1 MRTTLTLEPDAFEAA
16 QAYAK
21 ARALRIGQA
30 VSEMIRLAQAQSKL
44 AAAVPLKPMPGAP
57 GLWRLDLPE
66 TSRHVSVEQVA
77 GVVAHS
83 DQEEDAVSIAFANG
97 QIGQP

>member
-30 VSEMIRLAQAQSKL
+30 VSEMIRLAQAQSKV
-44 AAAVPLKPMPGAP
+44 AAAVQLKPMPGAP
-57 GLWRLDLPE
+57 GLWSLDLPVISE
-66 TSRHVSVEQVA
+66 RVSAEQVA
-77 GVVAHS
+77 SVMAQS
-83 DQEEDAVSIAFANG
+83 DQEEDVVSIAFANG
-97 QIGQP
+97 QIDQP